1 MFEKFLRKV
10 FRKIKNK
17 KLKVFRTKNRHL
29 WNTKSKKKEKTFR
42 KRFSNKF
49 SRRPSFLKNFRNLR
63 KKIPDFKGANF
74 LIRVPLAIVFILQ
87 GLSKLPLNISDAES
101 YGLPMTVWFFV
112 AWGEL
117 LSGFGLLIG
126 GLLITK
132 KLNSYGGL
140 ITRFC
145 GIVICGIMTGIILM
159 QEPDSLLDVL
169 LYDNFHVMLYCGGLF
184 FALIGNR
191 VYLGDIKKN

>member
-1 MFEKFLRKV
+1 MS
-10 FRKIKNK
+10 
-17 KLKVFRTKNRHL
+17 LK
-29 WNTKSKKKEKTFR
+29 
-42 KRFSNKF
+42 
-49 SRRPSFLKNFRNLR
+49 SFL

-74 LIRVPLAIVFILQ
+74 LIRIPLAIVFILQ

-112 AWGEL
+112 AWGEI
-117 LSGFGLLIG
+117 LSGIGLLIG
-126 GLLITK
+126 GLLVTK

-159 QEPDSLLDVL
+159 QEPESFLDVL

-184 FALIGNR
+184 FALRGNR
-191 VYLGDIKKN
+191 IYLKEKE